1 MNIVNET
8 LTQFFENQILE
19 VTMYIYHYEVD
30 GEPFDVQKV
39 YLDEDNAI
47 IAVGRYPD
55 GDWDE
60 VRVEDLNISS
70 EFVGFGG

>member
-1 MNIVNET
+1 
-8 LTQFFENQILE
+8 
-19 VTMYIYHYEVD
+19 MYIYHYEVD